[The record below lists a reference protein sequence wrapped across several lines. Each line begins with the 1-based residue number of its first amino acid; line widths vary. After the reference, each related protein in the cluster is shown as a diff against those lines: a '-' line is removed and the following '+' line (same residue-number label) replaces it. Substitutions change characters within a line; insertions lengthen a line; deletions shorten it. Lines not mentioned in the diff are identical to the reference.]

1 MKNLIY
7 KELFLSVN
15 KFFYILPILLAG
27 LIMIPQWIYILVFMY
42 FFWVSA
48 PQIFSAY
55 LAQQDYEFT
64 TVLPVKKSDIAV
76 SKGLTVIILE
86 LYHLILAVIAGI
98 VHNLV
103 YGSFNIFMNIS
114 PAFYGYVLIMFAL
127 FNLVYLP
134 LYFKT
139 AYYFGKPLIY
149 GIIVA
154 TIFGIGLELLALL
167 VPWASKIIDNPNIF
181 YQIGMLFAGIITFI
195 GLNWLALKRSARNYE
210 QIK

>member
-15 KFFYILPILLAG
+15 KFFYVLPILLAG
-27 LIMIPQWIYILVFMY
+27 LIMIPQWIYMLVFMY
-42 FFWVSA
+42 FFWISV

-64 TVLPVKKSDIAV
+64 TVLPVKKSYIAI

-86 LYHLILAVIAGI
+86 LFHLILAVIAGI
-98 VHNLV
+98 IHNLV
-103 YGSFNIFMNIS
+103 YGSFNIFIDIS
-114 PAFYGYVLIMFAL
+114 PAFYGYAFIMFAI
-127 FNLVYLP
+127 FNIIYLP
-134 LYFKT
+134 LYFRT
-139 AYYFGKPLIY
+139 AYHFGKPLIY
-149 GIIVA
+149 GVIVS

-167 VPWASKIIDNPNIF
+167 VPWASKIIDNPSIF
-181 YQIGMLFAGIITFI
+181 YQLGMLFAGILIFI
-195 GLNWLALKRSARNYE
+195 GLNWFALNKSARNYE

>member
-1 MKNLIY
+1 MKNLVY

-15 KFFYILPILLAG
+15 KFFYVLPILLAG
-27 LIMIPQWIYILVFMY
+27 LIMIPQWIYMLVFMY
-42 FFWVSA
+42 FFWISV

-64 TVLPVKKSDIAV
+64 TVLPVTKAQIAK
-76 SKGLTVIILE
+76 SKGLTIIILE
-86 LYHLILAVIAGI
+86 LYHFILAVIAGI

-103 YGSFNIFMNIS
+103 YGSFNIFINIS

-127 FNLVYLP
+127 FNIIYLP
-134 LYFKT
+134 LYFRT
-139 AYYFGKPLIY
+139 AYHFGKPLIY
-149 GIIVA
+149 GVIVS

-167 VPWASKIIDNPNIF
+167 VPWASNIIDNPNILF
-181 YQIGMLFAGIITFI
+181 QLDMLVAGIAIFV
-195 GLNWLALKRSARNYE
+195 GLSWIALNRSARNYE

>member
-7 KELFLSVN
+7 KELALSVN
-15 KFFYILPILLAG
+15 KFFFVFPILLAG
-27 LIMIPQWIYILVFMY
+27 LIMIPQWIYMLVFMY

-64 TVLPVKKSDIAV
+64 TVLPVQKGDIAK
-76 SKGLTVIILE
+76 SKGYTVIILE
-86 LYHLILAVIAGI
+86 LLHLVLAVIVGI
-98 VHNLV
+98 IHNLV
-103 YGSFNIFMNIS
+103 YGSFNIFLNIS

-127 FNLVYLP
+127 FNIIYLP
-134 LYFKT
+134 LYFRT

-149 GIIVA
+149 GMIVC

-167 VPWASKIIDNPNIF
+167 VPWASNILDNPSIF
-181 YQIGMLFAGIITFI
+181 YQLGMLVAGIAIFVGI
-195 GLNWLALKRSARNYE
+195 NWLALNRSARNYE
-210 QIK
+210 KMK

>member
-15 KFFYILPILLAG
+15 KFFYVLPILLAG
-27 LIMIPQWIYILVFMY
+27 LIMIPQWIYMLVFMY

-64 TVLPVKKSDIAV
+64 TVLPVTKSQIAK

-86 LYHLILAVIAGI
+86 LWHIALAVIVGI
-98 VHNLV
+98 IHNLV
-103 YGSFNIFMNIS
+103 YGSFNIFINIS
-114 PAFYGYVLIMFAL
+114 PAFYGYAFIMFAI
-127 FNLVYLP
+127 FNIIYLP
-134 LYFKT
+134 LYFRT

-149 GIIVA
+149 GIIVS
-154 TIFGIGLELLALL
+154 TIFGIGLEILVLL
-167 VPWASKIIDNPNIF
+167 VPWASNIIDNPDIL
-181 YQIGMLFAGIITFI
+181 YQLGMLIAGIVIFVGVSFI
-195 GLNWLALKRSARNYE
+195 ALNRSARNYE
-210 QIK
+210 RIK